1 MTKVEF
7 VNELKRLN
15 LTKKKFSELVGFSY
29 TTINNW
35 NDKTHPIPS
44 WVDSWLENYDLAMRY
59 KEYVKK
65 L

>member
-1 MTKVEF
+1 MTKIEF

-15 LTKKKFSELVGFSY
+15 LTKKEFSELVGFSY
-29 TTINNW
+29 SSVNNW
-35 NDKTHPIPS
+35 NDEKYPIPS
-44 WVDSWLENYDLAMRY
+44 WVESWLKNYDLAMRY